1 MSKNT
6 KIPVL
11 NRQDWDLKFINK
23 SLGDS
28 LLNEEEEAL
37 KLIIYTPTVAIVT

>member
-11 NRQDWDLKFINK
+11 NQQDWDSKFINK

-28 LLNEEEEAL
+28 PLNEEEAL